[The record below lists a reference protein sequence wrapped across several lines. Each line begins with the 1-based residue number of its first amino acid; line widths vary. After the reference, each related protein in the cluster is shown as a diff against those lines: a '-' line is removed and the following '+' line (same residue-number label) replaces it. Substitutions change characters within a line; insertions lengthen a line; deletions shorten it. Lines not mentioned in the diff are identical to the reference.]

1 MVIDKLESFNDITRD
16 GARYVRI
23 IGYNNDEVDKKIIV
37 DISKDEL
44 IAALTNK
51 DSQAKIITVLTDK
64 DRQVDN
70 KLYPAAVETLK
81 TGPHAAFKFDILK
94 EFNSDVLI
102 ADPWSWPEGQASETQ
117 ELTVFIPSPEDW
129 YPELGVDLVAYLADK
144 INVTPGVKH
153 KLMVDGY
160 CIISGERGDK
170 WTAGRLIDT
179 FINVSDEDSANT
191 RQIVIGSL
199 HKLRDICKTQES
211 YSKHILAT
219 FVEPHYSN
227 KTHKNNLA
235 TRILEDF
242 LFD

>member
-1 MVIDKLESFNDITRD
+1 MVIDKLESINDITRN
-16 GARYVRI
+16 GVKYIRF
-23 IGYNNDEVDKKIIV
+23 IGYCDGETDKTFIV
-37 DISKDEL
+37 DISRDE
-44 IAALTNK
+44 IEAQIVVDDNTG
-51 DSQAKIITVLTDK
+51 
-64 DRQVDN
+64 DN
-70 KLYPAAVETLK
+70 KLYPAAVETFK

-102 ADPWSWPEGQASETQ
+102 ADPWSWPEGQATETQ

-153 KLMVDGY
+153 KLTVDGY
-160 CIISGERGDK
+160 CIISGKHGDK

-191 RQIVIGSL
+191 RQLVISSL